1 MSVTREGLRRMV
13 LGVATI
19 GAASGVLLLSDLDSR
34 QSSNQDADGVD
45 RVRRIAIVQ
54 HASLEALD
62 EGVSGVVDALAAR
75 GFQEGEDL
83 EILSYN
89 AQGDITTSNTIAS
102 EVTGANLDMII
113 TISTLSL
120 QTVANAN
127 RFQSS
132 PKPHVFGVT
141 SNPFDAGVQISF
153 EDRLDHPPYMAG
165 LGSLPPVRELF
176 LLLQEIQPQAKRVG
190 LVWNPAE
197 ANSEAATR
205 LAREVTA
212 ELGMTL
218 VEGNAES
225 STAAGEVALAV
236 MARGVDVLWVS
247 PDITVSTALEVMVDA
262 AQRSGVPVITSLPG
276 SAARGSLLDLG
287 ANYYDIGAAQGGLAA
302 DILEG
307 RDPATIPVENW
318 MPVQLHVNLTV
329 LEGLRVPWVI
339 PDSLVQRASLVVDA
353 SGSREQDVPISSPP
367 ASLVWD
373 KELSA
378 ADVPWVD
385 IVQYVESPNAEI
397 SQAGVR
403 EGLAEAGI
411 VLEQDVRLR
420 THSAQGDIATLIG
433 IVDALQS
440 RQSDLMLTL
449 STPALQTA
457 LRRDR
462 GIPIVFAMVSNPFIV
477 GAGTSDQDHVST
489 VTGSYLN
496 QPIKEMLDIVRD
508 LFPEARKLGTLY
520 TPAEINSEFNKDQL
534 VESAERRGYEVE
546 VVPIATAADVVDA
559 SIALASTRPD
569 LWVQITDNLISSSF
583 PAVMSAAD
591 RQRIPVVTF
600 SPSAEEFGPLL
611 VVARDYFDAG
621 REAGLLAARVLRG
634 ESVADI
640 PFQPTT
646 GVKILLNHDVAQR
659 FGLVFSPELIA
670 VSSQDEH

>member
-1 MSVTREGLRRMV
+1 
-13 LGVATI
+13 
-19 GAASGVLLLSDLDSR
+19 
-34 QSSNQDADGVD
+34 
-45 RVRRIAIVQ
+45 
-54 HASLEALD
+54 
-62 EGVSGVVDALAAR
+62 
-75 GFQEGEDL
+75 
-83 EILSYN
+83 
-89 AQGDITTSNTIAS
+89 
-102 EVTGANLDMII
+102 
-113 TISTLSL
+113 
-120 QTVANAN
+120 
-127 RFQSS
+127 
-132 PKPHVFGVT
+132 
-141 SNPFDAGVQISF
+141 
-153 EDRLDHPPYMAG
+153 
-165 LGSLPPVRELF
+165 
-176 LLLQEIQPQAKRVG
+176 
-190 LVWNPAE
+190 
-197 ANSEAATR
+197 
-205 LAREVTA
+205 
-212 ELGMTL
+212 
-218 VEGNAES
+218 
-225 STAAGEVALAV
+225 
-236 MARGVDVLWVS
+236 
-247 PDITVSTALEVMVDA
+247 
-262 AQRSGVPVITSLPG
+262 
-276 SAARGSLLDLG
+276 
-287 ANYYDIGAAQGGLAA
+287 
-302 DILEG
+302 
-307 RDPATIPVENW
+307 
-318 MPVQLHVNLTV
+318 
-329 LEGLRVPWVI
+329 
-339 PDSLVQRASLVVDA
+339 VQRASLVVDA
-353 SGSREQDVPISSPP
+353 SGIREQDVPISSPP
-367 ASLVWD
+367 ASLVWN

-411 VLEQDVRLR
+411 VVEQDVRLR

-477 GAGTSDQDHVST
+477 GAGTSDDDHVAA

-496 QPIKEMLDIVRD
+496 QPIEEMLDIVQD

-534 VESAERRGYEVE
+534 VERAGSRGYEVE

-600 SPSAEEFGPLL
+600 SPTAKEYGPLL

-634 ESVADI
+634 ESVANI

-646 GVKILLNHDVAQR
+646 SVKILLNHDVASR
-659 FGLVFSPELIA
+659 FDVVFSPELIA